1 MKGKKQRRQWSLW
14 QSLVCSTSSLGAVYL
29 YGTGHSHP
37 RTCRY
42 LCPLCWRLC
51 CCGTSGSH
59 VLCCQCSC
67 PQKDGSCLIHCSG
80 WTACIVRS
88 VCYLPSPVINSEEEI
103 IPIRMVTE
111 RLCGLCLYTVHVAS
125 LFSVLV
131 VWVFSIS
138 GTGWWNKEGKE
149 TFQGK
154 IPCFQVSAL
163 VSNSMYGNLV
173 CSSHIQ
179 QTPLIVC
186 SLKSLFFFFS
196 ERATSRHKALQLTS
210 VLLIPSLK
218 AIVLTVS

>member
-29 YGTGHSHP
+29 YGTGRSHP
-37 RTCRY
+37 HTCRY

-125 LFSVLV
+125 LFSVLSYESSPSQEQV
-131 VWVFSIS
+131 D
-138 GTGWWNKEGKE
+138 GTKKA
-149 TFQGK
+149 K
-154 IPCFQVSAL
+154 KLSRAKYHVS
-163 VSNSMYGNLV
+163 
-173 CSSHIQ
+173 
-179 QTPLIVC
+179 
-186 SLKSLFFFFS
+186 KSLHWYQTVCMETWS
-196 ERATSRHKALQLTS
+196 VALTS
-210 VLLIPSLK
+210 SRLLW
-218 AIVLTVS
+218 